1 MKELIEK
8 INRLKKEK
16 NAIILVHN
24 YQRPEIYSVA
34 DFVGDSLELSKEAA
48 RTNASIIVFCG
59 VHFMAETA
67 KILSPSK
74 KVLLPSKE
82 AGCQMADM
90 ATVDQLKEMK
100 AKYPNAAVVS
110 YVNTTAEIKALSDV
124 CCTSMNAVK
133 IVNSL
138 VEDEVIFLPDKN
150 LGKYVQQHTNK
161 KIILWPGHCYVHNK
175 VLVDSV
181 KKAKDNYPNAKIIAH
196 PECPPEVLAISDHIC
211 GTGGMIKYAKESDA
225 QEFIIATEE
234 GMVNRLKLEVPNKK
248 FYAVGGV
255 CVNMKKTTLQK
266 IYDCLINEEPEITI
280 HGDILVKAK
289 KALDRM
295 IRL

>member
-1 MKELIEK
+1 MKELIEN

-16 NAIILVHN
+16 NAVILVHN
-24 YQRPEIYSVA
+24 YQKPEIYSVG
-34 DFVGDSLELSKEAA
+34 DFIGDSLELSKEAA
-48 RTNASIIVFCG
+48 RTDASIIVFCG

-90 ATVDQLKEMK
+90 ATVDQLKDMK

-110 YVNTTAEIKALSDV
+110 YVNTTADIKALTDV
-124 CCTSMNAVK
+124 CCTSINAVK

-138 VEDEVIFLPDKN
+138 DEDEIIFLPDEN

-161 KIILWPGHCYVHNK
+161 KIILWPGHCYVHNN
-175 VLVDSV
+175 VLVSSV
-181 KKAKDNYPNAKIIAH
+181 KKAKENYPNAKLVAH
-196 PECPPEVLAISDHIC
+196 PECPPEVLSFADHIC

-225 QEFIIATEE
+225 KEFIIATEE
-234 GMVNRLKLEVPNKK
+234 GMINRLEIEVPNKK

-255 CVNMKKTTLQK
+255 CINMKKTTLQK
-266 IYDCLINEEPEITI
+266 VYDCLVNEEPEITI
-280 HGDILVKAK
+280 PEETLSKAK
-289 KALDRM
+289 KALDKM
-295 IRL
+295 INL